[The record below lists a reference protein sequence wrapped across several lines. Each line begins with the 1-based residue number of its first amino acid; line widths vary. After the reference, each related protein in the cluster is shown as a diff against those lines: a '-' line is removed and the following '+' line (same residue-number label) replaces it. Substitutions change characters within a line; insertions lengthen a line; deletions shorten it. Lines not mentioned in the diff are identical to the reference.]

1 MYYELYI
8 DVFFLENFMM
18 DSLLLYLINRILK
31 CGRSAGRMTAGA
43 ALGSL
48 LTCLI
53 LMLSVPGICRLI
65 LFHTAAGPVML
76 AAGLG
81 IRSVPQFVK
90 AYALLYICAV
100 FLGGLLGMLRP
111 CMRAAGIFYGAAV
124 LAYFVFLKC
133 WKLLAGL
140 HGNAEKMIRVSLYTD
155 QGSLDIR
162 ALLDTGNMLR
172 DFATGDPVSVIGPET
187 ARKIPGM
194 QLMQGKSRLIP
205 YRCVGGDSLMRVF
218 RISRM
223 CVHMDEDCWIE
234 HPLLGIGETDYS
246 GTEGGYEMILNPAVI
261 ME

>member
-18 DSLLLYLINRILK
+18 DSILLYLINRLLK

-43 ALGSL
+43 ALGSI

-53 LMLSVPGICRLI
+53 MVSPLSGIWRMLFI
-65 LFHTAAGPVML
+65 HAAAGPVML

-90 AYALLYICAV
+90 AYALLYICAI

-111 CMRAAGIFYGAAV
+111 CMRIAGMFYGAAV
-124 LAYFVFLKC
+124 MAYFVFLKC
-133 WKLLAGL
+133 WKLLACL

-155 QGSLDIR
+155 QGHLDIR

-187 ARKIPGM
+187 ARKLPGM
-194 QLMQGKSRLIP
+194 QLMQETSRLIP

-246 GTEGGYEMILNPAVI
+246 GAEDGYEMILNPAVI

>member
-1 MYYELYI
+1 
-8 DVFFLENFMM
+8 
-18 DSLLLYLINRILK
+18 
-31 CGRSAGRMTAGA
+31 
-43 ALGSL
+43 
-48 LTCLI
+48 
-53 LMLSVPGICRLI
+53 
-65 LFHTAAGPVML
+65 
-76 AAGLG
+76 
-81 IRSVPQFVK
+81 
-90 AYALLYICAV
+90 
-100 FLGGLLGMLRP
+100 
-111 CMRAAGIFYGAAV
+111 
-124 LAYFVFLKC
+124 
-133 WKLLAGL
+133 
-140 HGNAEKMIRVSLYTD
+140 MIRVSLYTD